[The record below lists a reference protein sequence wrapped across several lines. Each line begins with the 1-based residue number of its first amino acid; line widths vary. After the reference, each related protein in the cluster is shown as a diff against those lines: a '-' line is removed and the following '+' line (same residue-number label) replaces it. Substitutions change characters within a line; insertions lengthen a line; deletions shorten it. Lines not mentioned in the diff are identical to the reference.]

1 MVEIRA
7 IKAFFR
13 KRELTVILA
22 KISTKFKHRKLNKR
36 PRKEFLSYRLKLNN
50 KLDKIYQ
57 LRNKSNS
64 TKTSQIIIS
73 ALSPNKRDYSYKTY
87 KSPKEYQN

>member
-36 PRKEFLSYRLKLNN
+36 PRKGFLSYRRKLNN
-50 KLDKIYQ
+50 KVDKI
-57 LRNKSNS
+57 
-64 TKTSQIIIS
+64 
-73 ALSPNKRDYSYKTY
+73 
-87 KSPKEYQN
+87 